1 MELDLKAFIIR
12 ASLSGA
18 QSPVV
23 TYHLS
28 VADTADDAVR
38 YVQEELA
45 LFDDSVSLMDELPA
59 AEAESARV
67 DIGSRGYKRRWTLAS
82 RGER

>member
-1 MELDLKAFIIR
+1 LKAFIIR

-23 TYHLS
+23 TYHVS
-28 VADTADDAVR
+28 VAETADDAVR

-45 LFDDSVSLMDELPA
+45 LFDDSVSLLDELPSD
-59 AEAESARV
+59 EAKSAHLDLTV
-67 DIGSRGYKRRWTLAS
+67 QGYRRRWTLAN